1 MNKQFLIVVSALLL
15 LTSCGGDKT
24 QTVNK
29 ELPSKE
35 KNTSKAD
42 SLNSKIE
49 EEPISKK
56 KELLQNAIGEYQLTA
71 ISGAM
76 GANTMFDTE
85 KVKNKWVSTSSSINE
100 AMRESYDIELNKSDI
115 KLLNSLKI
123 EVDQDLNVT
132 FRAGNKVIVESK
144 FIDNGMDYKVKAKGS
159 FNERLQ
165 NLSPSTVLDGDNL
178 MILANDHIDYSTI
191 LTGSFDVIT
200 SDNMTLYYN
209 VKEKCFYLE
218 IFLGECCDANTFK
231 FEQ

>member
-1 MNKQFLIVVSALLL
+1 MKSQLLIIVCALLL
-15 LTSCGGDKT
+15 LTSCGGDKK
-24 QTVNK
+24 QTANK
-29 ELPSKE
+29 ELPSKDQ
-35 KNTSKAD
+35 KTSKAD
-42 SLNSKIE
+42 SLISKKE
-49 EEPISKK
+49 EAPISKK
-56 KELLQNAIGEYQLTA
+56 KEILQNAIGEYQLTS

-85 KVKNKWVSTSSSINE
+85 KVKNKWLSTSSSISE
-100 AMRESYDIELNKSDI
+100 AMREAYDIELNKSDI

-123 EVDQDLNVT
+123 EVNQDLTVKLT
-132 FRAGNKVIVESK
+132 AGNKVIVESK
-144 FIDNGMDYKVKAKGS
+144 YIDNGMDYKINAKS
-159 FNERLQ
+159 ELNERLES
-165 NLSPSTVLDGDNL
+165 LSPSTVLEGDNL

-218 IFLGECCDANTFK
+218 IFLGECCDSNTFK